1 MSTRSQ
7 RDVLSELN
15 RLSAAVAGVNS
26 QLEAISAE
34 VQSLSKQASKRAK
47 TEYSDPDFALV
58 DAVVQRMLEAE
69 SEVMGE

>member
-1 MSTRSQ
+1 MHVKSS
-7 RDVLSELN
+7 LCPKPGW
-15 RLSAAVAGVNS
+15 LSAAVAGVNS

-34 VQSLSKQASKRAK
+34 VQSLSKQASKRAE

-58 DAVVQRMLEAE
+58 DALVQRMLEAE